1 MPLSNPLAATVAD
14 ISTVQNALYGAAGI
28 AAYPNAAAAAND
40 VSLAEVI
47 RYIQESQL
55 GTLTNTGGTPSLGAI
70 LGDVANEPIY
80 NRLYEIER
88 HFHNYERWFGK
99 AVTATAT
106 HFADRI
112 GKTEAGGAE
121 VPFQID
127 AGNDTWGTWVQ
138 LLGEDDTPAV
148 AGNTK
153 WDIHRLM
160 IVDVERDASTHFV
173 QIGFGATGAAA
184 LLANTYTE
192 FAYKP
197 QATNTEETPIDVMT
211 RRQANDT
218 LAWARVMVIAGDTG
232 TVDFYLGLHEYIV

>member
-40 VSLAEVI
+40 VSLAEVL
-47 RYIQESQL
+47 RYIQETQL
-55 GTLTNTGGTPSLGAI
+55 GTLTNTGGTPSVGAI

-99 AVTATAT
+99 ANTATAT

-112 GKTEAGGAE
+112 GKTESGGAE
-121 VPFQID
+121 APFQING
-127 AGNDTWGTWVQ
+127 ANDDWGAWVQ
-138 LLGEDDTPAV
+138 LFGEDDTPAV

-160 IVDVERDASTHFV
+160 IVDVQRDNATHFI
-173 QIGFGATGAAA
+173 QIGYGASGAAA
-184 LLANTYTE
+184 LLANTYSE
-192 FAYKP
+192 FVHRP
-197 QATNTEETPIDVMT
+197 QATNTEETPIDVMS

-218 LAWARVMVIAGDTG
+218 LVWARVFVIGQNLG
-232 TVDFYLGLHEYIV
+232 TVDFYVGLHEYII